1 MKAKLIINGAEV
13 SPLSHQ
19 LSENLSLFVQDQKL
33 KAQTLYNVQNI
44 EQANQ
49 ILAKLGHTAT
59 DRVTSLQ
66 FGVFF

>member
-33 KAQTLYNVQNI
+33 KAQTLYNVQNL
-44 EQANQ
+44 EHATKM
-49 ILAKLGHTAT
+49 LEALGLQTSEP
-59 DRVTSLQ
+59 VTSLQ